1 MEINELKELR
11 EFSELDLLYKI
22 IDVAESNKKRTEQF
36 LRGNGTAGVDV
47 RQSMQDIRLL
57 AELIRESIQMKK
69 GTKKPAI
76 GEYKGELITL
86 TKLEKAIVDKKI
98 SLEKEEVFIK
108 RAENLRRKKKK
119 ENVGNG

>member
-119 ENVGNG
+119 ENIGNG